1 MSVNLPPILHNN
13 RLNSIINVSDFNYQ
27 NNLISYLNADS
38 RYTLSSIYKTAL
50 SSINSA
56 ISNLQNTDIS
66 LQNQINSLNYDAW
79 TKIITQATSLS
90 GSNNFIASTFSG
102 DVTLNNG
109 ADIQLNSGMINQGTG
124 ASINQMGRTNFKN
137 TITCGNLSQTS
148 GSTTLKDVNCNVLTQ
163 PTNAYIT
170 QQGTSV
176 VANNLRT
183 TYITDLVVSN
193 SISLPSTVVLPSTT
207 YTGDII
213 MNDSRVVQNDTTG
226 TKQNQFIN
234 TDFISDVYVDGNFS
248 MTNLTKTCTLKN
260 VNCDGDSIFNGSI
273 SQSTGANSFGD
284 STFTNLTCNNL
295 IPLEKTNTIR
305 RMFI

>member
-13 RLNSIINVSDFNYQ
+13 RLNNIINVSDFNYQ
-27 NNLISYLNADS
+27 NSFISYYIGDS
-38 RYTLSSIYKTAL
+38 RYTLSSIYKSAV

-56 ISNLQNTDIS
+56 IATLQNTDIS
-66 LQNQINSLNYDAW
+66 LQSQIDSLNYDAW
-79 TKIITQATSLS
+79 TKLITQATSLS
-90 GSNNFIASTFSG
+90 GSNNLIASTFSG

-124 ASINQMGRTNFKN
+124 ASINQLGRTNFKN
-137 TITCGNLSQTS
+137 TITCGNLIQGS
-148 GSTTLKDVNCNVLTQ
+148 GSTSLKDLNCNILTQ

-226 TKQNQFIN
+226 TKP
-234 TDFISDVYVDGNFS
+234 ISL
-248 MTNLTKTCTLKN
+248 LTQT
-260 VNCDGDSIFNGSI
+260 S
-273 SQSTGANSFGD
+273 
-284 STFTNLTCNNL
+284 
-295 IPLEKTNTIR
+295 
-305 RMFI
+305 